1 VTDLRRVFDDL
12 VRFETILWN
21 KIDARLQRECG
32 VSLGNLNAML
42 VIESTPSC
50 RVNDIARAV
59 AITVGG
65 ASQAVDRLE
74 AASLCARR
82 PNPHDRRSS
91 VVELTPAGQELVTSA
106 GAPSVSLP
114 PHLPPYAPRP
124 PSRMDRA
131 ASAIVQTIP
140 FPDEAARPG
149 RGSATHPIVRTPESH
164 NLTQWPQARLD
175 PGVR

>member
-21 KIDARLQRECG
+21 TIDARMQRECG
-32 VSLGNLNAML
+32 VSLSNLNAML

-74 AASLCARR
+74 AANLCARR

-91 VVELTPAGQELVTSA
+91 VVELTPTGQELVTSA
-106 GAPSVSLP
+106 GAVFDQEL
-114 PHLPPYAPRP
+114 
-124 PSRMDRA
+124 
-131 ASAIVQTIP
+131 
-140 FPDEAARPG
+140 EAALRVPLAERSLSQLAAALATV
-149 RGSATHPIVRTPESH
+149 RGTASLADQSRGKRNPAHDSFSE
-164 NLTQWPQARLD
+164 
-175 PGVR
+175 